1 MTGLAYQFWTV
12 LANPS
17 FAKEGDGKPGREG
30 ATPVVTQLL
39 GHEGWAT
46 SKVQPLPLHAHEQ
59 NAFRVVTGATDSYRY
74 AILDMPARANAS
86 ASSSSAAGIGGTP
99 AVLAALSVPAVQEA
113 LGQGS
118 GVRGVENYSHP

>member
-39 GHEGWAT
+39 GHEGCAT
-46 SKVQPLPLHAHEQ
+46 SKVQPMPLHAHER
-59 NAFRVVTGATDSYRY
+59 NAFRVATGATDE
-74 AILDMPARANAS
+74 
-86 ASSSSAAGIGGTP
+86 TP
-99 AVLAALSVPAVQEA
+99 FVLPQAPQ
-113 LGQGS
+113 QGS
-118 GVRGVENYSHP
+118 VGHPLYLLP

>member
-1 MTGLAYQFWTV
+1 M

-39 GHEGWAT
+39 GHEGCAT
-46 SKVQPLPLHAHEQ
+46 SKVQPMPLHAHER
-59 NAFRVVTGATDSYRY
+59 NAFRVATGA
-74 AILDMPARANAS
+74 
-86 ASSSSAAGIGGTP
+86 AAGIGGTP
-99 AVLAALSVPAVQEA
+99 AVFAALSVPAVQEA

-118 GVRGVENYSHP
+118 GVRGVGCHSHP